1 MEIDGT
7 TVVVTGGSAGLGL
20 ATVRALL
27 KRGANVGILDRAEGP
42 PPEVAGNQRVKYVRT
57 DVIDEAAVTAAVA
70 AVAKAF
76 GSIDACVNCAGVF
89 DSHPV
94 VGDDGVYPLD
104 RFRRVVDIN
113 LNGTFAVLSHAAS
126 HMVRN
131 AGRGPDA
138 ERGVIINVASIRAF
152 DGGAGGAAYAASK
165 GAVVALTLS
174 LARDLT
180 PHNIRANTIA
190 PGLMNT
196 DLFHNLAP
204 EAIASHIE
212 KVQFPK
218 RLGDPAE
225 FAALVCH
232 LIENRYINGETIRI
246 DAALR
251 V

>member
-1 MEIDGT
+1 MDIQGIT
-7 TVVVTGGSAGLGL
+7 AIVTGGAAGLGL
-20 ATVRALL
+20 ATTRALL
-27 KRGANVGILDRAEGP
+27 QRGANVGVLDLAESGP
-42 PPEVAGNQRVKYVRT
+42 AELTDNPKVHYVRT
-57 DVIDEAAVTAAVA
+57 DVTDEASVIEAIEALYG
-70 AVAKAF
+70 KF

-89 DSHPV
+89 HSHPV
-94 VGDDGVYPLD
+94 VAEDGVHPLAA
-104 RFRRVVDIN
+104 FRRVVDIN
-113 LNGTFAVLSHAAS
+113 LNGTFAVLARAAEK
-126 HMVRN
+126 MVN
-131 AGRGPDA
+131 NQGRGPDE

-152 DGGAGGAAYAASK
+152 DGGPGGAAYAASK

-174 LARDLT
+174 LARDLA
-180 PHNIRANTIA
+180 PRNIRTNTIA

-196 DLFHNLAP
+196 DLFHNLTP
-204 EAIASHIE
+204 EAIASHTE

-225 FAALVCH
+225 FAHLVCH